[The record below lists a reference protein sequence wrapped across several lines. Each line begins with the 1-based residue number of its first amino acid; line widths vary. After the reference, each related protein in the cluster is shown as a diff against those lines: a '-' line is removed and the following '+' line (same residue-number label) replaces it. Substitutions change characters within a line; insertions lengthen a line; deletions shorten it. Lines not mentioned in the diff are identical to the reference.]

1 MTFNLHMGSFK
12 ALTMTLLLLAGLSMN
27 VAGGPVLGKMIG
39 ARPSVADKAAPI
51 SVSAFGRFGSI
62 LAPVFDGNSAN
73 DEITVVKKA
82 FLNDEAV
89 DEVCG
94 GTSVTFQYTVRNN
107 VTGPP
112 FTQPAQIY
120 AVNIQDSDP
129 ALGDIDG
136 TAGIV
141 IQPGITVT
149 YTKTKTIALGETSNS
164 TVTVTGNY
172 SSVGNPDDAVSAID
186 NWPVTGVPCEV
197 EIEKTVN
204 GAPPS
209 GGQSFTFQI
218 RTGASVNSSGTP
230 IAVAV
235 ANAANGGNTGFAI
248 ALQANTPYQFC
259 ETQLLPGWTTS
270 LSQVPGSFVPGS
282 AGGNPDNG
290 VVCINFT
297 VAVGVPTVFTVN
309 NSTPVGGPART
320 IGYWKSW
327 SSCSGGKQDAVL
339 DYVLSTFGTPPAL
352 PPDPIPTPLPP
363 IVSGVTFGTLH
374 INTCQEAVN
383 ILNKSTVGGVK
394 KASHPAYNMAAQ
406 LLAVKLNIQAN
417 ADRRCIDASV
427 LAAEQLL
434 IAIGFNG
441 TGSPSYTASQ
451 GTQMNNL
458 ATYLDRYNNGDPDL
472 CPLP

>member
-1 MTFNLHMGSFK
+1 MTFNLHTASFK
-12 ALTMTLLLLAGLSMN
+12 VWTTALLLVMGLSMN
-27 VAGGPVLGKMIG
+27 AVGAPGLGKMIITH
-39 ARPSVADKAAPI
+39 PSAAERVVP
-51 SVSAFGRFGSI
+51 VPANAFSNYG
-62 LAPVFDGNSAN
+62 LMLPAMFDGNSSN
-73 DEITVVKKA
+73 NEITVSKKA
-82 FLNDEAV
+82 LLNDEPV

-94 GTSVTFQYTVRNN
+94 GTTVTFQYTVRNN

-112 FTQPAQIY
+112 FFQPAPIY
-120 AVNIQDSDP
+120 AVNIQDTDP

-136 TAGIV
+136 TTGIV

-149 YTKTKTIALGETSNS
+149 FTKTKTIALGETSSSAMN
-164 TVTVTGNY
+164 VTGNY
-172 SSVGNPDDAVSAID
+172 SSVGNPDDAVSATD
-186 NWPVTGVPCEV
+186 TWTVTGVPCGVEV
-197 EIEKTVN
+197 EKKVN
-204 GAPPS
+204 GVAPS
-209 GGQSFTFQI
+209 GGQSFSFEI

-248 ALQANTPYQFC
+248 TLQPNTPYQFC

-270 LSQVPGSFVPGS
+270 LSQVPGSFIPGS

-297 VAVGVPTVFTVN
+297 VTVGEPTVFNVN

-339 DYVLSTFGTPPAL
+339 DYVLSTFGTTPAL

-406 LLAVKLNIQAN
+406 LLAVKLNIQAS
-417 ADRRCIDASV
+417 ADPRCIAPYV
-427 LAAEQLL
+427 LEGEQLL
-434 IAIGFNG
+434 VAIGFNG

-451 GTQMNNL
+451 GTRMNTL
-458 ATYLDRYNNGDPDL
+458 ATYFDRYNNGDPDL